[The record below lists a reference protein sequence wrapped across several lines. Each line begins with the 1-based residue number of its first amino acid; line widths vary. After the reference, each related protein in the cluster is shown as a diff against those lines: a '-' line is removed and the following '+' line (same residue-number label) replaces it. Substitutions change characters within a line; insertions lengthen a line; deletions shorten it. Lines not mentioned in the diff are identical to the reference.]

1 MTTIKLLI
9 AGIAVSLAFLSLA
22 HFWHVEASR
31 SSRVANSENISLLIE
46 LAALQTKR
54 IDMLEQ
60 TK

>member
-9 AGIAVSLAFLSLA
+9 AMIAASLAFLSLA
-22 HFWHVEASR
+22 HLWHVEASR